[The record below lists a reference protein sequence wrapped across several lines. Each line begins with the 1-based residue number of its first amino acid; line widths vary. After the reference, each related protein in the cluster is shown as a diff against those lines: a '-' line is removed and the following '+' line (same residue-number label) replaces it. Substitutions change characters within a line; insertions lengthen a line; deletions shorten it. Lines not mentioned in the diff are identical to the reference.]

1 MKVYTT
7 DKIRNI
13 ALISH
18 ATVGKT
24 TLAEALLYAS
34 GAITRMGTIEDGTTQ
49 SDYHEDEIERQFSIS
64 TTLLNSEWKDRKIN
78 IIDTPGY
85 PDFHGEVNGA
95 MRAADTGIVLINA
108 VAGVEVGTDA
118 VYRTAR
124 ERGAAIVWFVNRCD
138 KEHADFNAAV
148 TSISESFSTRA
159 IPLQIPVQPG
169 EAFSKIIDLLAM
181 KLVSYDENGKSS
193 VSEIPA
199 DLQAEAEAAR
209 EQLVEAVAECDDDL
223 LEKFF
228 DSGELSD
235 DELRTGLRTGLAEEK
250 ISPVLCGAAAKGYG
264 ADLLLDFIADYCP
277 APDARGTITGT
288 RPDSDEEVTFQCTS
302 DASLAALVFKTM
314 SERHLGE
321 LSFFRVFSGTLDAG
335 TEVFNS
341 SRNVT
346 EKIGQ
351 IYVMNGKNR
360 SDIAK
365 LVAGDIGTAVKLKD
379 THTGDTLCSKS
390 DPIVLPEIKFPEPV
404 IRVALESKTKG
415 DEDKIA
421 NGLSTLHEE
430 DPSFIVTVD
439 PELHQTI
446 LAGQGE
452 LHFDVII
459 KRLKEKYGVEVDL
472 VEPKIPYRETI
483 RGSSQGQSKYKKQ
496 SGGRGQYGDVHL
508 KLEPMQRGEGFEFVD
523 EIVGGVV
530 PGKYIPAVEKG
541 VREAMDQGVI
551 AGYPVVD
558 VRVRLYDGSY
568 HSVDSSDMAFKIA
581 ASMGF
586 RKLFKEANPVLL
598 EPIYDVEVRV
608 PEEFMGDVMGDI
620 SSRRGKI
627 QGMEAEGQFQLIK
640 AKVPLSEL
648 YKYSTK
654 LRSLT
659 QGKGLHRRKFSH
671 YEEMPGDVQ
680 AKLVA
685 EYEAAREQGS

>member
-1 MKVYTT
+1 MKVYST

-24 TLAEALLYAS
+24 TLAEALLYTS

-49 SDYHEDEIERQFSIS
+49 SDYHDDEIERQFSIS
-64 TTLLNSEWKDRKIN
+64 TTLLNCEWKDRKIN

-95 MRAADTGIVLINA
+95 MRAADTGVVLVNA
-108 VAGVEVGTDA
+108 IAGVEVGTDA
-118 VYRTAR
+118 VYNAAG
-124 ERGAAIVWFVNRCD
+124 EHGAAIVWFVNRCD
-138 KEHADFNAAV
+138 REHADFASAV
-148 TSISESFSTRA
+148 NSISEAFSMRA
-159 IPLQIPVQPG
+159 VPVQLPVQPG
-169 EAFSKIIDLLAM
+169 EAFNKIIDLLSM
-181 KLVSYDENGKSS
+181 KLITYDEAGKGTTSD
-193 VSEIPA
+193 IPA
-199 DLQAEAEAAR
+199 DLQGEAEAAR
-209 EQLVEAVAECDDDL
+209 EQLIEAVAECDDDL

-228 DSGELSD
+228 DSGELTEEEIRS
-235 DELRTGLRTGLAEEK
+235 GLRTGLTERK
-250 ISPVLCGAAAKGYG
+250 IAPVLCGAAAKGYG
-264 ADLLLDFIADYCP
+264 ADLLLDFISLYCP
-277 APDARGTITGT
+277 APDARGSISGT
-288 RPDSDEEVTFQCTS
+288 LPESDEEVSFPCKA
-302 DASLAALVFKTM
+302 DANLAALVFKTM

-321 LSFFRVFSGTLDAG
+321 LSFFRVFSGTLEAG
-335 TEVFNS
+335 SEVFNS
-341 SRNVT
+341 TQNIT

-351 IYVMNGKNR
+351 LYVMNGKNR
-360 SDIAK
+360 SDISK
-365 LVAGDIGTAVKLKD
+365 LVAGDIGTAVKLKG
-379 THTGDTLCSKS
+379 THTGDTLCNKS
-390 DPIVLPEIKFPEPV
+390 APIVLPPIKFPEPV

-430 DPSFIVTVD
+430 DPSFTVTID

-483 RGSSQGQSKYKKQ
+483 RGTAQGQNKYKKQ

-508 KLEPMQRGEGFEFVD
+508 KLEPMPRGEGFEFVD

-541 VREAMDQGVI
+541 IKEAMEQGVI

-598 EPIYDVEVRV
+598 EPIYDVEIRV

-627 QGMEAEGQFQLIK
+627 QGMEAEGQFQVIK
-640 AKVPLSEL
+640 AKVPLAEL

-685 EYEAAREQGS
+685 EYEAAREQGN